1 MTWGTLRRL
10 AAQTLIKIMMIIAM
24 MISFIVMMVVARRLM
39 VMAMIIPRVLAAYG
53 TVLRP

>member
-24 MISFIVMMVVARRLM
+24 MTSFVMMMIVARRLRE
-39 VMAMIIPRVLAAYG
+39 MAMIILRVLAAY
-53 TVLRP
+53 

>member
-24 MISFIVMMVVARRLM
+24 MISFIVMMIVARRLM
-39 VMAMIIPRVLAAYG
+39 VMARGLAAY
-53 TVLRP
+53 